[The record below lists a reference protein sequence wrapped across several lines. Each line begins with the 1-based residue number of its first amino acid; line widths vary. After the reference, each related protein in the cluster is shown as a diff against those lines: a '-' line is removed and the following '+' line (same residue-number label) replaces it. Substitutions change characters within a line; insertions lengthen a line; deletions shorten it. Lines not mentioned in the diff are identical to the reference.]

1 MRRHIALARI
11 GFLRPQPPL
20 ADLRPI
26 SVLVRRGI
34 HAPAPSGSE
43 AGEHHEA
50 HRLAH
55 V

>member
-20 ADLRPI
+20 ADLRI
-26 SVLVRRGI
+26 GSTRHSR
-34 HAPAPSGSE
+34 AAPSGSE